1 MSHVTIAGDDVFLL
15 LHGCDDRGR
24 AIGLELGGVRVF
36 QTEDVAGVFDDHGLQ
51 AEAQAEGRQ
60 LVLTGELQGTD
71 LAVDATDAEAS
82 GNDDAVD
89 LVERGGRA
97 LLGLALIGGDPLDV
111 HLGIV
116 GETTGLNGFG
126 DGQVGIRQ
134 IDVLADDGDVHLML
148 RVVHTLQQVLPL
160 VPIDIVER
168 QAELAHDIGVEAFVE
183 QGLRHV
189 IDARGV
195 HTVDHAFGIHV
206 AHQGDLVLDGLVQR
220 AVGTKHQRVRGD
232 AQLTQHHDGVLGR
245 LGLEL
250 MGGGNV
256 RYQGDVHEHA
266 VLGAQI
272 AADLTRGLQE
282 RLGFDVADGATDF
295 GDDHVDVI
303 GRLRTHAG
311 LDFVGDVRDDLH
323 ALSKVFAGAFLAQH
337 FLVDLAG
344 GDVRLLAQIHVKE
357 TLIVADVEIGFGA
370 VLGDIDFT
378 MLERIHSARIN
389 VDVRIEL
396 LLQNLDATA
405 TK

>member
-1 MSHVTIAGDDVFLL
+1 M
-15 LHGCDDRGR
+15 
-24 AIGLELGGVRVF
+24 
-36 QTEDVAGVFDDHGLQ
+36 
-51 AEAQAEGRQ
+51 
-60 LVLTGELQGTD
+60 
-71 LAVDATDAEAS
+71 
-82 GNDDAVD
+82 
-89 LVERGGRA
+89 
-97 LLGLALIGGDPLDV
+97 
-111 HLGIV
+111 
-116 GETTGLNGFG
+116 
-126 DGQVGIRQ
+126 
-134 IDVLADDGDVHLML
+134 
-148 RVVHTLQQVLPL
+148 
-160 VPIDIVER
+160 ER
-168 QAELAHDIGVEAFVE
+168 QAEFAHDIGVETFVE

-189 IDARGV
+189 VDARGV
-195 HTVDHAFGIHV
+195 HTVDHAFRIHI
-206 AHQGDLVLDGLVQR
+206 AHQGDLVLDGLVQQ
-220 AVGTKHQRVRGD
+220 AVGTQHQGIRGD
-232 AQLTQHHDGVLGR
+232 AELTQHHDGVLGR
-245 LGLEL
+245 FGLEL
-250 MGGGNV
+250 MSRGNI
-256 RYQGDVHEHA
+256 RHQGDVHEHA

-370 VLGDIDFT
+370 VLGDIDFA